1 MGGHAG
7 LKPGR
12 SMPFLKCEEA
22 VMERQQP
29 KHTSVRVAED
39 FAVVRPEKRLVGDA
53 ETDEFRDIVK
63 QLNDQQLRF
72 VVVDLGQIDWVSTP
86 GLGALVEAHQRFAKR
101 GAHVLLARLD
111 KRIHNLLI
119 ITKLVMVFETFPSED
134 AAIQAGKAMPVSP
147 TVTPPA

>member
-1 MGGHAG
+1 
-7 LKPGR
+7 
-12 SMPFLKCEEA
+12 
-22 VMERQQP
+22 MEKQQP
-29 KHTSVRVAED
+29 KHTIVRVAED
-39 FAVVRPEKRLVGDA
+39 FAVVRPERRLVGDV
-53 ETDEFRDIVK
+53 ETDEFRDILK

-119 ITKLVMVFETFPSED
+119 ITKLVMVCETFPSE
-134 AAIQAGKAMPVSP
+134 AVAIEAGKAMPVKAV
-147 TVTPPA
+147 VTPPE